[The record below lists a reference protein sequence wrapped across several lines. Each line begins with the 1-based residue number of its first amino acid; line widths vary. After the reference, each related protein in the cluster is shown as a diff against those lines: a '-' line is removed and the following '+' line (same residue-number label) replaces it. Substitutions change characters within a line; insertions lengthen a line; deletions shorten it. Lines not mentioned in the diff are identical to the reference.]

1 MKITIECEDDI
12 EFVNIEFVR
21 PGKNQ
26 SHSLRKGEVKAVS
39 TVLQGL
45 FEPHRHQIVPEES
58 PMEPVA
64 AYQPKGQKTVKD
76 NYFEST
82 EGEEGNQREAKID
95 EGMANFTV

>member
-1 MKITIECEDDI
+1 MKITIECEDDV

-26 SHSLRKGEVKAVS
+26 SHGLRKGEIKAVS
-39 TVLQGL
+39 TVPQGL
-45 FEPHRHQIVPEES
+45 FEPHVHQIVPEES
-58 PMEPVA
+58 PMETVA

-76 NYFEST
+76 DYFT
-82 EGEEGNQREAKID
+82 PAEGEQGEQREAKID